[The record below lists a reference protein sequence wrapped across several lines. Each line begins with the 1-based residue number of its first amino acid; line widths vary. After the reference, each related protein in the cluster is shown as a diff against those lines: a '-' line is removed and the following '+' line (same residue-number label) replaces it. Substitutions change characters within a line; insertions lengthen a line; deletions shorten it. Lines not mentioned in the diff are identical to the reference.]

1 MMRFAITASDRY
13 MGIFEAFVNAGW
25 QPVKLFTSHEDH
37 RTCHSKA
44 VVEYAQRLA
53 LDVQFSRL
61 SESDLQ
67 ELALQ
72 GCDILIIASYAWRVP
87 DWRPYLKYA
96 INFHPSLLPDSR
108 GPYPMVQ
115 AVLNKKAT
123 WGVTCHQVT
132 DEFDAGDILD
142 FKQFPMTADEC
153 HESLDL
159 KIQIAAKQLAHHI
172 AANFTALWLH
182 AKPQANES
190 NYTKLWTEQ
199 DRTLDFSQNVA
210 DILRRLRAF
219 GLIECMAYINEV
231 PICLKRAVGWEE
243 PHNHKPGIPIHVNG
257 LSIVVAAQDG
267 YIGIIEWR
275 LLDPDAAT
283 QTILG

>member
-13 MGIFEAFVNAGW
+13 IGIFEAFVNAGW
-25 QPVKLFTSHEDH
+25 QPVKLFTSPEDH
-37 RTCHSKA
+37 KTRHSKA

-61 SESDLQ
+61 LESDLQ
-67 ELALQ
+67 GLAQQ
-72 GCDILIIASYAWRVP
+72 GCDILIIASYAWRIP

-108 GPYPMVQ
+108 GPYPLMQ
-115 AVLNKKAT
+115 AVLDERTT

-142 FKQFPMTADEC
+142 FKQFSMTSDEC

-159 KIQIAAKQLAHHI
+159 KIQMAAKQLAHHV
-172 AANFTALWLH
+172 AANFTGLWNH
-182 AKPQANES
+182 AKPQPHG
-190 NYTKLWTEQ
+190 NYTQLWTEQ
-199 DRTLDFSQNVA
+199 DRTIDFSENVA

-219 GLIECMAYINEV
+219 GLLECMAHINDV
-231 PICLKRAVGWEE
+231 PICIKRAVGWVE
-243 PHNHKPGIPIHVNG
+243 PHSYQPGTPIHVNG

-267 YIGIIEWR
+267 YIGVIEWS
-275 LLDPDAAT
+275 LLDPNAAT
-283 QTILG
+283 ERILR